1 MSDVAAELRAQTHER
16 LARRS
21 PAERIEIA
29 LRLGTADA
37 ELFAG
42 ASGLS
47 IAEARRVLARRRHA
61 GRTPSCA
68 ADPGS
73 A

>member
-1 MSDVAAELRAQTHER
+1 MSHVAAELRAQTHER

-29 LRLGTADA
+29 LRLGAADA
-37 ELFAG
+37 ELFAR
-42 ASGLS
+42 ASGLPVS
-47 IAEARRVLARRRHA
+47 EARRILARRRHA
-61 GRTPSCA
+61 GRTASRA
-68 ADPGS
+68 ADPDS